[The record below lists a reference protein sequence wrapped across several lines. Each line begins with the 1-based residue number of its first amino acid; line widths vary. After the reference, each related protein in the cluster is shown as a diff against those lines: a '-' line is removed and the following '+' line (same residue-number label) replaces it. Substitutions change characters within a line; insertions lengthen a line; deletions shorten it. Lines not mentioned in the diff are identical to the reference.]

1 MVALIC
7 GLCFWLIY
15 KSHEEARQN
24 AIENSQNVAL
34 VAQRDIVRNIE
45 IVSLSMDA
53 LAHRY
58 QNTMFKDLT
67 NSQKHSYLFGSGLE
81 AKHMVFTAII
91 DAAGEVVAT
100 SLPGVP
106 SKTYADRSYFKIQRD
121 RFDVGLYISA
131 PLVAK
136 FDNDLQAVVL
146 SKRLSNIDGSFA
158 GIVAMALDLDYFRE
172 LFSGIAL
179 GEDGVIS
186 LYSRDG
192 IIYMRVPSS
201 TAMVGRDMSKSP
213 NFLQVRDAIQRDSG
227 NFFIRSS
234 TDGVERLFSF
244 KSVPGTRLVVMVGRS
259 EKDIYKD
266 WWDDVYGTMV
276 MMSLGGLVF
285 LVLFWVLRKEL
296 RKRVEAEE
304 KLNQLA
310 RVDGLTKLINRR
322 TLDDLLEDL
331 WSVSQRGNVAF
342 SILFIDVDNF
352 KLYNDTYGHQK
363 GDDVL
368 AAVAQAITDALPR
381 SSDVAA
387 RYGGEEFVVVLAE
400 TEAPGAMLV
409 GEKIRNAIE
418 ILKIPHSRSQF
429 GHVTASIGVATYD
442 RNAHASIEAVLNA
455 ADGALYEAKGSG
467 RNQVKLSSA
476 PATTPAPIPATT
488 PAAAS

>member
-1 MVALIC
+1 MLVALIC
-7 GLCFWLIY
+7 SLCVWLIY
-15 KSHEEARQN
+15 QSHEEARHN

-34 VAQRDIVRNIE
+34 VAQRDILRNIE

-53 LAHRY
+53 LAHRFQNTIY
-58 QNTMFKDLT
+58 QNLT
-67 NSQKHSYLFGSGLE
+67 NSQKHSYLFGNGLE
-81 AKHMVFTAII
+81 MRHIALSAIV
-91 DAAGEVVAT
+91 DARGEVVAT

-106 SKTYADRSYFKIQRD
+106 GHNYADRPYFTIHRD
-121 RFDVGLYISA
+121 RFEVGLYISK
-131 PLVAK
+131 PLAAK
-136 FDNDLQAVVL
+136 FDDSRQAVVL

-158 GIVAMALDLDYFRE
+158 GVVVIALELDYFQE

-201 TAMVGRDMSKSP
+201 TALVGRDMSKSP
-213 NFLQVRDAIQRDSG
+213 NFLQVRDAIQHDSG

-234 TDGVERLFSF
+234 TDGIERLFSF
-244 KSVPGTRLVVMVGRS
+244 RSVPGTRLVVMVGRS
-259 EKDIYKD
+259 EKDIYRE
-266 WWDDVYGTMV
+266 WRNDVYGTLV

-285 LVLFWVLRKEL
+285 LALFWVLRKEL

-322 TLDDLLEDL
+322 TLDDLLKDL

-342 SILFIDVDNF
+342 SILFIDVDHF

-368 AAVAQAITDALPR
+368 ASVAEAITSALPR

-387 RYGGEEFVVVLAE
+387 RYGGEEFVAVLAE

-418 ILKIPHSRSQF
+418 MLKIPHSRSQF

-442 RNAHASIEAVLNA
+442 RTAHASIEAVLNA

-476 PATTPAPIPATT
+476 PAAVAAVAA
-488 PAAAS
+488 PAAVTAS